1 MPFFLVVVAGVVV
14 VVFAAL
20 GGCTRPAEVF
30 GVAPAPAPVKIKYL
44 QCSGKYKSIYSSVA
58 STYFE

>member
-30 GVAPAPAPVKIKYL
+30 GVAPDMILFKIFCKL
-44 QCSGKYKSIYSSVA
+44 A
-58 STYFE
+58 TEL

>member
-20 GGCTRPAEVF
+20 GGCTRV
-30 GVAPAPAPVKIKYL
+30 GVAPAPAPEKIKIFAV
-44 QCSGKYKSIYSSVA
+44 QW
-58 STYFE
+58 